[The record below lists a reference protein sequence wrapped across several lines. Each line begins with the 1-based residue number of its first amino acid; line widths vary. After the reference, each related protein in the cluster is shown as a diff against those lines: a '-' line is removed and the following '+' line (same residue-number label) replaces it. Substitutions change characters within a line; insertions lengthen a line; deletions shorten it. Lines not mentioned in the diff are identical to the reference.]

1 MENDS
6 CAQGNN
12 THVAKAKT
20 CREPVLGQSPLC
32 CVPEKHKDWLPEVQL
47 VPKKQKGRIVGSP
60 IYPHAEINLEA

>member
-47 VPKKQKGRIVGSP
+47 VPKKQKG
-60 IYPHAEINLEA
+60 